1 MSSTPTAE
9 ETRPAPE
16 EPGPSLAEQAY
27 RALRDQLIMLDI
39 APGEPLNEGRLAAQ
53 LAVGRTPLREALKR
67 LELDRLVV
75 SFPRRGTF
83 ATRVDI
89 TDLAAV
95 TEMRELLE
103 PLAAS
108 AAAARLSQADRA
120 ALQRADEEI
129 RALADGADRRAVMAA
144 DLAVHR
150 RIYRA
155 AANRHLEDSLLRL
168 DNIATRIWCVVVD
181 RLPDAVEHVR
191 EHGALLEAILDGEA
205 EQAARLAREHV
216 RHFDAAIRRVL

>member
-1 MSSTPTAE
+1 MSSTPAD
-9 ETRPAPE
+9 AS
-16 EPGPSLAEQAY
+16 GSSLAEQAY
-27 RALRDQLIMLDI
+27 RALRDRLIMLDI
-39 APGEPLNEGRLAAQ
+39 APGEPLVEGRLAEE
-53 LAVGRTPLREALKR
+53 LDVGRTPLREALKR

-95 TEMRELLE
+95 TEVRELLE
-103 PLAAS
+103 PRAAS
-108 AAAARLSQADRA
+108 AAAERLTAADRA
-120 ALQRADEEI
+120 ALLQAGEEI
-129 RALADGADRRAVMAA
+129 RALTGGTDRRAVMAA

-155 AANRHLEDSLLRL
+155 AGNRHLEDSLVRL
-168 DNIATRIWCVVVD
+168 DNIATRIWCVVID
-181 RLPDAVEHVR
+181 RLPEAVEHVR
-191 EHGALLEAILDGEA
+191 EHTALLEAILGGEG